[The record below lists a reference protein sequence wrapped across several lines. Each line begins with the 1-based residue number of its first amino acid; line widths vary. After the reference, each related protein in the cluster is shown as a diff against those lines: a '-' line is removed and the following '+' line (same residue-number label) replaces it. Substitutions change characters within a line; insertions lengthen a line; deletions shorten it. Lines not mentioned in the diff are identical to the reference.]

1 MEKAR
6 KECTNCD
13 TTYHVTWDI
22 NEQDLEPMSCP
33 FCGWEVEH
41 EPSDTIEEIP
51 NDADGRDT
59 EDINWD

>member
-22 NEQDLEPMSCP
+22 EQQDLEPMSCP
-33 FCGWEVEH
+33 FCGWEVE
-41 EPSDTIEEIP
+41 
-51 NDADGRDT
+51 N
-59 EDINWD
+59 

>member
-22 NEQDLEPMSCP
+22 EQQDLEPMSCP
-33 FCGWEVEH
+33 FCGWEVEN
-41 EPSDTIEEIP
+41 EPKEIIEEIP

-59 EDINWD
+59 EDNNWD